1 MIFFGRWSEKKIE
14 FVEIRVEPARVEAF
28 LRELPDRGKDSL
40 FAAPASEP
48 VYIVLYDPQ
57 GTLDLVLE
65 SPCVGHVHEHT
76 KVCGLDGVF

>member
-40 FAAPASEP
+40 FAAPASKP
-48 VYIVLYDPQ
+48 VYVVLYDP
-57 GTLDLVLE
+57 
-65 SPCVGHVHEHT
+65 
-76 KVCGLDGVF
+76 